1 VTRRSPTG
9 PGIPFL
15 QLVALLI
22 GTVLNPI
29 NSSLIATALTPIG
42 RDLQV
47 GANQTAWLVSSLY
60 LVAAVGQ
67 PLMGRLADLL
77 GPRRVFLF
85 GLVTAAVGGVI
96 GGLAPSIGW
105 LILARML
112 IGLGT
117 SAGYPSAMTVL
128 SRAAQRSGVPT
139 PRPVLAVITVAGQ
152 VLAVIGPTLGGLLV
166 AGLGWRAVFWVN
178 VPVTA
183 LGLLLAAAHLPRDE
197 GSERPSRSDLLRRVD
212 LPGVALFAVGLSA
225 LLLFLMQLRTGALYG
240 WLLLAVVSLTALLA
254 VENRRD
260 EAFIDVRM
268 LRRNRPLLLTY
279 ARFALTALIT
289 YSVFYGLPQWLQEAR
304 GFTPVQ
310 AGLILLPTS
319 LVSIVTTLL
328 VSRLPRVGVRSMLL
342 TGAALMVIGIG
353 MFALVAH
360 QPQLWMLL
368 IAALVLGV
376 PWGLNNLGN
385 QQALSSQAPKGGAG
399 SAAGLYR
406 TAGYLGSILSSSAI
420 GFTFSPSATMKGFSE
435 LCWLLLGVSVLLLG
449 VTFRSARTPH
459 SPSTL
464 ARSS

>member
-1 VTRRSPTG
+1 VTRRSLAG

-15 QLVALLI
+15 QLAALLI

-77 GPRRVFLF
+77 GPRRVLMF
-85 GLVTAAVGGVI
+85 GLVTAAVGGVV

-117 SAGYPSAMTVL
+117 SAGYPSAMAVL
-128 SRAAQRSGVPT
+128 SLSAQRSGVPT
-139 PRPVLAVITVAGQ
+139 PRPVLAAITVAGQ
-152 VLAVIGPTLGGLLV
+152 VLAILGPTLGGLLV
-166 AGLGWRAVFWVN
+166 GSLGWRAVFWVN

-183 LGLLLAAAHLPRDE
+183 LGLLLAAAQLPRE
-197 GSERPSRSDLLRRVD
+197 GKGPRFSRSDLLQRVD

-225 LLLFLMQLRTGALYG
+225 LLLFLMQLRSGPLYG
-240 WLLLAVVSLTALLA
+240 WLLLALLSLITLLVV
-254 VENRRD
+254 ERRRQG
-260 EAFIDVRM
+260 AFIDVQM
-268 LRRNRPLLLTY
+268 LRKNTPLLLTY

-310 AGLILLPTS
+310 TGLILLPTS
-319 LVSIVTTLL
+319 LVSIITTLL
-328 VSRLPRVGVRSMLL
+328 ISRLPRIGVRNMLLVGALMTVVGV
-342 TGAALMVIGIG
+342 G

-360 QPQLWMLL
+360 HPQLWLL
-368 IAALVLGV
+368 LAAALVLGV

-385 QQALSSQAPKGGAG
+385 QQALSLQAPRDGAG

-420 GFTFSPSATMKGFSE
+420 GFTFSPSATTMGFSE
-435 LCWLLLGVSVLLLG
+435 LCWVLLGVSVLLLL
-449 VTFRSARTPH
+449 VTFRSSRVA
-459 SPSTL
+459 
-464 ARSS
+464 

>member
-1 VTRRSPTG
+1 MTGRSPAE

-15 QLVALLI
+15 QLAALLI

-42 RDLQV
+42 RDLRI
-47 GANQTAWLVSSLY
+47 GADQTAWLVSSLY

-67 PLMGRLADLL
+67 PLMGRLADLI
-77 GPRRVFLF
+77 GPRRVFMF
-85 GLVTAAVGGVI
+85 GLVTAAVGGVV

-128 SRAAQRSGVPT
+128 SLTARRSGVPT
-139 PRPVLAVITVAGQ
+139 PRPVLAAITVAGQ
-152 VLAVIGPTLGGLLV
+152 VLAVLGPTLGGLMV
-166 AGLGWRAVFWVN
+166 GSLGWRAVFWVN

-183 LGLLLAAAHLPRDE
+183 LGLLLAAAHLPRDRQ
-197 GSERPSRSDLLRRVD
+197 GPPPSRSDLLKRVD
-212 LPGVALFAVGLSA
+212 VPGVALFAVELSA
-225 LLLFLMQLRTGALYG
+225 LLLFLMHLRSGPLYG
-240 WLLLAVVSLTALLA
+240 WLVLALLSLTTLLM
-254 VENRRD
+254 VERRRQG
-260 EAFIDVRM
+260 AFIDVRM
-268 LRRNRPLLLTY
+268 LRRNTPLLLTY

-310 AGLILLPTS
+310 TGLILLPTS

-328 VSRLPRVGVRSMLL
+328 VSRRPRVSVRTMLL
-342 TGAALMVIGIG
+342 LGATLTVVGIG
-353 MFALVAH
+353 LFALVAH
-360 QPQLWMLL
+360 HPQLWLL
-368 IAALVLGV
+368 LSAALVLGM

-385 QQALSSQAPKGGAG
+385 QQALSLQVPRDGAG

-420 GFTFSPSATMKGFSE
+420 GFTYSPSATTAGFGE
-435 LCWLLLGVSVLLLG
+435 LCWLLLGVSALLLL
-449 VTFRSARTPH
+449 VTFRSASATR
-459 SPSTL
+459 SPS
-464 ARSS
+464 APDRAS